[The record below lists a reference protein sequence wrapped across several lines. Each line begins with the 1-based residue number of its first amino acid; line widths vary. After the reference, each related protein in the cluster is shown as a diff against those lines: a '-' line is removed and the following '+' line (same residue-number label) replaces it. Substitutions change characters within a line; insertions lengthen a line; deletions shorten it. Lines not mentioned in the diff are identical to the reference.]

1 MDMITDDL
9 KLKDYG
15 SLKQHMEEIFDSL
28 KDEKTHSLIYVKYCF
43 TELMK
48 ELTAS
53 LPPSARP
60 DLVSLAEQIYT
71 SSNITQLIDMAR
83 ALMEQL
89 TSVSEAS
96 DKDNLKIEKIK
107 QYIYQNYASP
117 LTLDDI
123 AAAFYISPNYLCSVF
138 KKETGCNLIKFINDY
153 RLQRARQLLLTT
165 EMKVHMIAETVGFKN
180 TSYFCQR
187 FRDYYGE
194 SPESCR
200 QKETRI

>member
-1 MDMITDDL
+1 MR
-9 KLKDYG
+9 
-15 SLKQHMEEIFDSL
+15 
-28 KDEKTHSLIYVKYCF
+28 
-43 TELMK
+43 
-48 ELTAS
+48 A
-53 LPPSARP
+53 PSP
-60 DLVSLAEQIYT
+60 WTI
-71 SSNITQLIDMAR
+71 
-83 ALMEQL
+83 
-89 TSVSEAS
+89 
-96 DKDNLKIEKIK
+96 
-107 QYIYQNYASP
+107 SP
-117 LTLDDI
+117 
-123 AAAFYISPNYLCSVF
+123 AAFYISPNYLCSVF